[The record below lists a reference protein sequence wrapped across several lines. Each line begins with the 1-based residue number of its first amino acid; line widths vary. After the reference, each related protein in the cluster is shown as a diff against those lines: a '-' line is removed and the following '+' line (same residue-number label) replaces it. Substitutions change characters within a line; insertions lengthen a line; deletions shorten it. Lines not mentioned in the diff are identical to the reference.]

1 MNKKICLRNVSIFM
15 AVIIVALYLLQ
26 KILMPKY
33 VDNVV
38 EGNLI
43 KEYYKEGN
51 KEFDVVFIGD
61 CEVYENF
68 SPVTL
73 WEKYGINSYIRG
85 SAEQYIW
92 QSYYLL
98 EDTLKYYK
106 PQVVV
111 FNIQSLQFNES
122 DSEAYNRMTLDGMKW
137 SVSKINSIKASMKDN
152 EHFID
157 YVFPILRYHSRWNEL
172 SVNDFKYMF
181 RQPDNIAHNGYY
193 MRVDT
198 KPAVNVPKGR
208 MLTDYNFGDNAWKY
222 LDKMR
227 TLCEENDIT
236 LLLIKAPSLYPY
248 WYEEYEQQVLDYAN
262 KYNLPY
268 INFLKLTDKIG
279 IDYSTDTYDAGL
291 HMNLSGAEKL
301 SDYIGNLLS
310 DYWKV
315 PNRKDEKLLSE
326 IWNKKIELYEEDIQK
341 QCEKYNIKLER

>member
-137 SVSKINSIKASMKDN
+137 SISKINSIKASMKDN

-341 QCEKYNIKLER
+341 QCEKYNIRLER

>member
-43 KEYYKEGN
+43 KEYYKEEN

-137 SVSKINSIKASMKDN
+137 SISKINSIKASMKDN

-227 TLCEENDIT
+227 TLCEKNDIT

-326 IWNKKIELYEEDIQK
+326 IWNKKIELYEDDIQK

>member
-43 KEYYKEGN
+43 KEYYKEEN

-227 TLCEENDIT
+227 TLCEENDIK

>member
-26 KILMPKY
+26 KILVPKY

-43 KEYYKEGN
+43 KEYYKEEN

-98 EDTLKYYK
+98 EDTMKYYK

-122 DSEAYNRMTLDGMKW
+122 DSEAYNRMTLDGMRW

-248 WYEEYEQQVLDYAN
+248 WYEEYEQQVMDYAD

-315 PNRKDEKLLSE
+315 PNRKDEELLSE

>member
-43 KEYYKEGN
+43 KEYYKEEN

-137 SVSKINSIKASMKDN
+137 SISKINSIKASMKDN

>member
-43 KEYYKEGN
+43 KEYYKEEN

-248 WYEEYEQQVLDYAN
+248 WYEEYEQQVLDYAD

-310 DYWKV
+310 EYWKV